1 MTFDPPEN
9 KNAFL
14 FELKFGGI
22 FKAHFLPNQY
32 ETPKSFQVRTI
43 SSMGLVYRYL
53 PTKGLVGKSWSNV
66 IMMVGDATKASGITG
81 NTDMKIVTGV

>member
-1 MTFDPPEN
+1 
-9 KNAFL
+9 
-14 FELKFGGI
+14 
-22 FKAHFLPNQY
+22 
-32 ETPKSFQVRTI
+32 
-43 SSMGLVYRYL
+43 MGLVYRYL